1 MKNLEVSL
9 VRHTKITDD
18 HERFF
23 EIQNRDWY
31 YLIEKVI
38 TAVENLNKTELS
50 IKESK
55 TVGNTTSVQGFV
67 QLRF

>member
-1 MKNLEVSL
+1 MKNLEVSV

-18 HERFF
+18 HEGLA
-23 EIQNRDWY
+23 EMQNRDWPY
-31 YLIEKVI
+31 FIEKVI

-55 TVGNTTSVQGFV
+55 IVGNITGLQGFV
-67 QLRF
+67 

>member
-1 MKNLEVSL
+1 MKNLEVSV

-18 HERFF
+18 YEGLA
-23 EIQNRDWY
+23 EMQNRDWSY
-31 YLIEKVI
+31 FIEKVI

-55 TVGNTTSVQGFV
+55 IVGNITGLQGFV
-67 QLRF
+67 